1 MLAQPSFGSP
11 QVPREC
17 HAAASH
23 FLVFTPHA
31 CVSARCA
38 RPTHLTTD
46 SAQQKAAFRRDRWL
60 KTESRREH
68 LAIHCARVPRAA
80 TRQIMYADVRTQAF
94 NGHFARVAS
103 RLLPSFLPPC
113 LSMLPRPFQ
122 RSRFSHL
129 LISSP
134 LLASR
139 HNRLTPTPSDTPS
152 ASSLLRASGPL
163 CVLALCQFPA
173 LQCPLLLGGEAWLVT
188 APEALQAQ
196 FFSRARALF
205 SALAR
210 SLSFTFTGVSTDF
223 CRSLPRSL
231 ALSPLSLSHTHT
243 YTHTHILSLS
253 FAHTLFFNF
262 SSSLSHSRSLSP
274 SSSLPPSLS
283 LTHSLTPSL
292 PSLSGSL
299 SLAGSRSLSL
309 SVSLVR
315 SLSCLPLPVPLP
327 FRKDNSFDSADGQLA
342 RLSWLIVSHTTRL
355 SLAACGLD

>member
-31 CVSARCA
+31 CISARCA

-80 TRQIMYADVRTQAF
+80 TRQIMYADVRPQAF

-231 ALSPLSLSHTHT
+231 ALSPLSLSLSHT
-243 YTHTHILSLS
+243 YTHTRTFSLSLS
-253 FAHTLFFNF
+253 HTN
-262 SSSLSHSRSLSP
+262 SSS
-274 SSSLPPSLS
+274 SSSLPLSLSLSLALSFFFFSPPPLSHS
-283 LTHSLTPSL
+283 LTHSLPSFL
-292 PSLSGSL
+292 LSLALSRSLARVLSL
-299 SLAGSRSLSL
+299 SL
-309 SVSLVR
+309 
-315 SLSCLPLPVPLP
+315 CLTRTLALLPA
-327 FRKDNSFDSADGQLA
+327 SACASAFSQ
-342 RLSWLIVSHTTRL
+342 RQFF
-355 SLAACGLD
+355 